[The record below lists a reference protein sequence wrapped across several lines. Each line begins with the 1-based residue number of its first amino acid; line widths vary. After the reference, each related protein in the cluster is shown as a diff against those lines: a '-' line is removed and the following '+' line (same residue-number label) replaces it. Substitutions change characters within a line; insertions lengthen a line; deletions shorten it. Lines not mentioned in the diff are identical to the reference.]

1 MPPKWGL
8 LKNNR
13 KSFLLLERYL
23 IINDK
28 LKVKR
33 FIYSRFAFV
42 SPDSKQYNKLATGL
56 DSYCRK
62 GCVID

>member
-1 MPPKWGL
+1 MPSKWGL

-13 KSFLLLERYL
+13 KSFFLLERYL

-42 SPDSKQYNKLATGL
+42 SLDSKQYNKLATGL
-56 DSYCRK
+56 IFVLS
-62 GCVID
+62 